1 MTGLFRNLGAVIRL
15 PGHRSY
21 SGPASARVTDNQAEM
36 LPLIRAERARRAL
49 YADCERAPVG
59 WEGR

>member
-1 MTGLFRNLGAVIRL
+1 MTGAFRKA

-21 SGPASARVTDNQAEM
+21 SGPASARVTIDHG
-36 LPLIRAERARRAL
+36 LIERVRVERARRAL

>member
-1 MTGLFRNLGAVIRL
+1 VTIDHGLIE
-15 PGHRSY
+15 
-21 SGPASARVTDNQAEM
+21 RV
-36 LPLIRAERARRAL
+36 RAERARRALDETRAAL